1 MTKKLVITNNIRTL
15 RFFSSE
21 MTQQQ
26 LAEKAGVSRQTIL
39 AIEAGKYSPSL
50 ELAFRIADAF
60 GVEIGEAFGCRQED
74 SAQGTAAKGP
84 KP

>member
-1 MTKKLVITNNIRTL
+1 MAKKMQITNNIRRY
-15 RFFSSE
+15 RFFADE

-26 LAEKAGVSRQTIL
+26 LAEKIGASRQTIV

-60 GVEIGEAFGCRQED
+60 GVKIGEVFDYEM
-74 SAQGTAAKGP
+74 KGELD
-84 KP
+84 

>member
-1 MTKKLVITNNIRTL
+1 MAKRYVITNSIRKL
-15 RFFSSE
+15 RFFSDE

-26 LAEKAGVSRQTIL
+26 LAEKAGASRQTII

-60 GVEIGEAFGCRQED
+60 GVNINEVFSCEVIANGQE
-74 SAQGTAAKGP
+74 KLP
-84 KP
+84 KPR

>member
-1 MTKKLVITNNIRTL
+1 MAKKFEITNNIRKL
-15 RFFSSE
+15 RFFADE

-26 LAEKAGVSRQTIL
+26 LAEKAGASRQTII

-60 GVEIGEAFGCRQED
+60 GVSIGEVFEHE
-74 SAQGTAAKGP
+74 KE
-84 KP
+84 